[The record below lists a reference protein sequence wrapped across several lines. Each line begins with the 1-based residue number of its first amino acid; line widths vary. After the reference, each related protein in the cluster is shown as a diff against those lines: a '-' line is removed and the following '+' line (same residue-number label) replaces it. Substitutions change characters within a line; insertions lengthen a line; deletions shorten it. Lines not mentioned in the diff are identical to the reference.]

1 MPTPKLPQHLPRVAL
16 HEQYDPPAAPVFAVS
31 VNEAVRVSGVGRTSI
46 YEAIGDG
53 RVEAVKCGAKT
64 LILMDSLR
72 AFIAS
77 LPRIHVRGTITQRGD
92 A

>member
-1 MPTPKLPQHLPRVAL
+1 MPSPKLPRDLPRVAL
-16 HEQYDPPAAPVFAVS
+16 HEAHDPPAAPVLAVS
-31 VNEAVRVSGVGRTSI
+31 VSEAVRVSGVGRTSI

-53 RVEAVKCGAKT
+53 RVEAVKCGSKT
-64 LILMDSLR
+64 LVLMESLR

-77 LPRIHVRGTITQRGD
+77 LPRIQVRGTMTQRSG